1 MTHGWISDLVP
12 HAPRSAYAYRAVG
25 KRLKKLARLAVQPG
39 EFDDLNEA
47 GDRWLSTARRK
58 AWSDERRVPE

>member
-1 MTHGWISDLVP
+1 M
-12 HAPRSAYAYRAVG
+12 VG
-25 KRLKKLARLAVQPG
+25 KLLKKLARVAMQSG
-39 EFDDLNEA
+39 EFDELNEA